1 MLYCVLQMCM
11 LYCVQDILTPTS
23 SSNVS
28 LEMTDE
34 TSPHERDV
42 SFVETILE
50 EDDNA
55 LDDVFPEDTGGM
67 AELSDQDDDKI
78 DDAEIDW

>member
-1 MLYCVLQMCM
+1 MCM

>member
-1 MLYCVLQMCM
+1 M